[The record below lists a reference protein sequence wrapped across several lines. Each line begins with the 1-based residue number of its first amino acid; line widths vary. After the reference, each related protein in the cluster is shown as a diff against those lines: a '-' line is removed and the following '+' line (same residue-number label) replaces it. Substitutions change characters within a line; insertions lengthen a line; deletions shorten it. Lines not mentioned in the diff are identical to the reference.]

1 MANKKHRDTARHHL
15 ESDLR
20 NLCGENDCDIFF
32 AIMDWMPVPVKNI
45 DFRSI
50 ARPTRPKINK
60 TLDCILHIK
69 HFKRLFIAV

>member
-32 AIMDWMPVPVKNI
+32 AIMDWMPVKNI

-50 ARPTRPKINK
+50 VRPKNK
-60 TLDCILHIK
+60 QNIRLHIK